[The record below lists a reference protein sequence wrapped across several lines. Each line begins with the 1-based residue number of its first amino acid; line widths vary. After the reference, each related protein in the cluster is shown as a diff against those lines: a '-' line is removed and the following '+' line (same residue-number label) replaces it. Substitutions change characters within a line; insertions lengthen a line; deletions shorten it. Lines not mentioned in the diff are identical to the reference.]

1 MKKYLIY
8 IFILFCNESIAQV
21 PEDAVRYSWQPL
33 NGSARFM
40 ATGGVMGSL
49 GGEITAAYVN
59 PAGLGLFK
67 TNEFVFSPFFN
78 QSKNKTNYRS
88 SNTESNKN
96 ALHFGPMGVIL
107 GIPHLN
113 NSANSSSITFAFNKN
128 ASFNNHLRYSG
139 MNNYSSFSE
148 QFAEEFAKSNLSIND
163 VLSSNSTLPYT
174 SAPALYTYLMD
185 TVTVNGL
192 TQIKTAPEYLLDSG
206 LSLMQDMDRTTQGGM
221 YEFSMSYA
229 SNYEEKWLY
238 GVTLGIPI
246 INYKS
251 NTVFTES
258 DISGD
263 TSNGFNSF
271 SYTDNFETYGTGVNL
286 KMGVIYRPKPYIR
299 LGLAI
304 HTPNFMT
311 LTDTRTT
318 TLTTAL
324 ENPIETFSVSSTT
337 FTNDKPGES
346 KYAFNMPWKA
356 IISGS
361 YVFREIENVKKQ
373 RAFISADLEY
383 VRHRA
388 SRFFSNNENPTKS
401 ETSYY
406 DQLNKVVKNEYK
418 STINFRI
425 GGELKF
431 NVIMTRLGF
440 AYYSNPYK
448 DAAFKANN
456 IRLSGGIGY
465 RNHGYFID
473 LTYVHSVK
481 KDVDLPY
488 RLSDRANTFANT
500 TQTLGNIYATFGLK
514 F

>member
-1 MKKYLIY
+1 MKQLLI
-8 IFILFCNESIAQV
+8 IFSFLICLKSIAQV
-21 PEDAVRYSWQPL
+21 PEDAVRYSWNPL

-49 GGEITAAYVN
+49 GGDITAAFVN

-67 TNEFVFSPFFN
+67 TSEFVFSPFFS
-78 QSKNKTNYRS
+78 QSNNKTNYRS
-88 SNTESNKN
+88 SNSESNKN
-96 ALHFGPMGVIL
+96 ALQFGTLGVIL

-113 NSANSSSITFAFNKN
+113 STKNSSSISFAFNKN
-128 ASFNNHLRYSG
+128 ASFNNHLHYRG

-163 VLSSNSTLPYT
+163 VLSSNSPLAYT

-185 TVTVNGL
+185 TATVNGL
-192 TQIKTAPEYLLDSG
+192 IQVKTAPEYLLDSG
-206 LSLMQDMDRTTQGGM
+206 LALLQDMDKTTNGGI
-221 YEFSMSYA
+221 YEYAISYA
-229 SNYEEKWLY
+229 SNYEDKWLY

-246 INYKS
+246 IDYKS
-251 NTVFTES
+251 KTIFTES

-271 SYTDNFETYGTGVNL
+271 TYTDNFETYGVGINA
-286 KMGVIYRPKPYIR
+286 KIGVIYRPMPYIR
-299 LGLAI
+299 FGLAI
-304 HTPNFMT
+304 HTPNFMA
-311 LTDTRTT
+311 LTDARTT
-318 TLTTAL
+318 SLTTSL
-324 ENPIETFSVSSTT
+324 ENPIETISVSSTT

-401 ETSYY
+401 ETNYY

-418 STINFRI
+418 STVNFRI

-448 DAAFKANN
+448 DLAFKANN
-456 IRLSGGIGY
+456 MRISGGLGY

-473 LTYVHSVK
+473 LTYVHSIK
-481 KDVDLPY
+481 KDVNLPY

>member
-1 MKKYLIY
+1 MKQYLI
-8 IFILFCNESIAQV
+8 IFLLVICLKSFAQI
-21 PEDAVRYSWQPL
+21 PEDAIRYSWQPL

-67 TNEFVFSPFFN
+67 TSEFVFSPFFN
-78 QSKNKTNYRS
+78 QSKNQINYRS
-88 SNTESNKN
+88 SITESNKN
-96 ALHFGPMGVIL
+96 ALQFGPMGVIF
-107 GIPHLN
+107 GIPPLN
-113 NSANSSSITFAFNKN
+113 NSANSSSITLAFNKN
-128 ASFNNHLRYSG
+128 ASFNNHLHYSG
-139 MNNYSSFSE
+139 LNNYSSFSE

-163 VLSSNSTLPYT
+163 VLSSNSALPYT

-185 TVTVNGL
+185 TVSVNGL
-192 TQIKTAPEYLLDSG
+192 IQVKTAPEYLLDSG
-206 LSLMQDMDRTTQGGM
+206 LSLMQDMDRTTKGGI

-238 GVTLGIPI
+238 GATLGIPI
-246 INYKS
+246 INYQS
-251 NTVFTES
+251 NTTFTES
-258 DISGD
+258 DVSGD
-263 TSNGFNSF
+263 TSNGFKSF
-271 SYTDNFETYGTGVNL
+271 TYNDNFTTYGTGVNFKL
-286 KMGVIYRPKPYIR
+286 GVIYRPRPYVR
-299 LGLAI
+299 FGLAI

-311 LTDTRTT
+311 LKDTRTT

-324 ENPIETFSVSSTT
+324 ENPIETFSVSSAT

-401 ETSYY
+401 ETNYY

-448 DAAFKANN
+448 DVAFKANN
-456 IRLSGGIGY
+456 MRLSGGIGY

>member
-1 MKKYLIY
+1 MKQFLLILSL
-8 IFILFCNESIAQV
+8 LFCLKTFAQI
-21 PEDAVRYSWQPL
+21 PEDAIRYSWQPL

-67 TNEFVFSPFFN
+67 TGEFVFSPFYK
-78 QSKNKTNYRS
+78 QTKNKTNFRS
-88 SNTESNKN
+88 STTESEKN
-96 ALHFGPMGVIL
+96 ALQFGPMGVII

-113 NSANSSSITFAFNKN
+113 NASNSSSITFAFNKN
-128 ASFNNHLRYSG
+128 ASFNNHLHYSG

-163 VLSSNSTLPYT
+163 VLSSNSTFPYT

-185 TVTVNGL
+185 TVSVNGL
-192 TQIKTAPEYLLDSG
+192 IQVKTAPEYLLDSG
-206 LSLMQDMDRTTQGGM
+206 VALLQDMDKTTNGGI
-221 YEFSMSYA
+221 YEFAISYA
-229 SNYEEKWLY
+229 SNYEDKWLY
-238 GVTLGIPI
+238 GVTLGFPI
-246 INYKS
+246 IDYKS
-251 NTVFTES
+251 KTVFTET

-271 SYTDNFETYGTGVNL
+271 SYTDNFETYGSGINL
-286 KMGVIYRPKPYIR
+286 KLGVIYRPKPYIR

-311 LTDTRTT
+311 LKDTRTT
-318 TLTTAL
+318 TLTTSL
-324 ENPIETFSVSSTT
+324 ENPIETFSIASTT

-383 VRHRA
+383 VRHKA

-401 ETSYY
+401 ETGYY

-418 STINFRI
+418 STINFRV

-431 NVIMTRLGF
+431 NVMMCRLGF

-448 DAAFKANN
+448 DLAFKANN
-456 IRLSGGIGY
+456 MRLSGGIGY
-465 RNHGYFID
+465 RNNGYFID
-473 LTYVHSVK
+473 LTYVHSIK